1 MSLLGATML
10 VAGNIIGTGIFLLPV
25 TMATVGSV
33 SIYGWV
39 IATLGAGALGLV
51 FAKLGELKPVL
62 GGPYVYAK
70 DALGPYIGFQTNAVY
85 WLANWMGNVAIAVST
100 TGYLAAFIPWMGHRP
115 GSTVGSIAVIW
126 LLTVVNMIGPKF
138 VGRFETWTLS
148 LALIPILGIATVGWF
163 WFEPSLFKEAWNV
176 TGKSDFHAASRAAS
190 IALWAF
196 MGIESAA
203 VSATNIEN
211 PRRNVPIATLAGLA
225 LSAVVYV
232 SCSTVIMG
240 LIPNAELQKS
250 HAPFAEAGA
259 HIFGGVALLAVAI
272 CAVAKTAGALGGWML
287 VVAESSQA
295 AAQDGMFPKIFG
307 HVDRRGVPVRGLIL
321 VSVLMTVV
329 VLLTLQP
336 NLSNQFDAIVNLAVI
351 LVVLPYLYSAVALWQ
366 VCYQQKVPAKTMR
379 AAIVIGLAAAT
390 YCLWAIYGAD
400 SDTTR
405 GAMILVLVTVPIYP
419 FFIRSMRAAA
429 ERKAVELASSAVAQ

>member
-1 MSLLGATML
+1 M
-10 VAGNIIGTGIFLLPV
+10 
-25 TMATVGSV
+25 
-33 SIYGWV
+33 
-39 IATLGAGALGLV
+39 
-51 FAKLGELKPVL
+51 
-62 GGPYVYAK
+62 
-70 DALGPYIGFQTNAVY
+70 
-85 WLANWMGNVAIAVST
+85 
-100 TGYLAAFIPWMGHRP
+100 
-115 GSTVGSIAVIW
+115 
-126 LLTVVNMIGPKF
+126 
-138 VGRFETWTLS
+138 
-148 LALIPILGIATVGWF
+148 
-163 WFEPSLFKEAWNV
+163 FKEAWNV

-259 HIFGGVALLAVAI
+259 HIFGGVALLAVAL

-295 AAQDGMFPKIFG
+295 AAQDGMFPRIFAR
-307 HVDRRGVPVRGLIL
+307 VDRRGVPVRGLIL

-329 VLLTLQP
+329 VLVTLQP
-336 NLSNQFDAIVNLAVI
+336 NLANQFDSIVNLAVI
-351 LVVLPYLYSAVALWQ
+351 LVVLPYLYSAVAVWQ

-379 AAIVIGLAAAT
+379 AFIVIGLVAAT

-400 SDTTR
+400 AETTR
-405 GAMILVLVTVPIYP
+405 GAMILVLVTVPIFP

-429 ERKAVELASSAVAQ
+429 ERKAAELPNSAVSP

>member
-1 MSLLGATML
+1 MCPSTDGSLPHWEPAR
-10 VAGNIIGTGIFLLPV
+10 
-25 TMATVGSV
+25 S
-33 SIYGWV
+33 
-39 IATLGAGALGLV
+39 GLV

-115 GSTVGSIAVIW
+115 GSTVGTIAVIW

-138 VGRFETWTLS
+138 VGRFETWTIS

-259 HIFGGVALLAVAI
+259 RIFGRDRSARGGHLRGRQDGRCPGWLDAGGGRVEPGCGAGRDVSQNLRPRGSARR
-272 CAVAKTAGALGGWML
+272 AGAGPDSGERPHDRGG
-287 VVAESSQA
+287 AA
-295 AAQDGMFPKIFG
+295 HPAAQP
-307 HVDRRGVPVRGLIL
+307 VEPVRRHREPGGD
-321 VSVLMTVV
+321 
-329 VLLTLQP
+329 P
-336 NLSNQFDAIVNLAVI
+336 G
-351 LVVLPYLYSAVALWQ
+351 
-366 VCYQQKVPAKTMR
+366 R
-379 AAIVIGLAAAT
+379 AALPLFRGGASGRS
-390 YCLWAIYGAD
+390 AIN
-400 SDTTR
+400 
-405 GAMILVLVTVPIYP
+405 
-419 FFIRSMRAAA
+419 
-429 ERKAVELASSAVAQ
+429 RKCRRRRCGPPS